1 MVGGICST
9 RKILIGP
16 SIQIKVLST
25 DDAISS
31 ITNTALTLVHR
42 IAKVTKEDA
51 FSILVATVAVVLTG
65 VVGFTHLFM
74 RGQNILKLCLY
85 LNTYEAEP

>member
-9 RKILIGP
+9 RKILVGP

-25 DDAISS
+25 DDSVSS
-31 ITNTALTLVHR
+31 ITNTALTFIHR
-42 IAKVTKEDA
+42 VVNVAKEDA

-74 RGQNILKLCLY
+74 RVEDILK
-85 LNTYEAEP
+85 T

>member
-9 RKILIGP
+9 HKILVGP
-16 SIQIKVLST
+16 SIQIKVFST
-25 DDAISS
+25 NDAVSS

-42 IAKVTKEDA
+42 VAEVSQEDA

-65 VVGFTHLFM
+65 VVGFTHLFI
-74 RGQNILKLCLY
+74 REK
-85 LNTYEAEP
+85 TDTET

>member
-9 RKILIGP
+9 HKILVGP

-31 ITNTALTLVHR
+31 ITNAALTLVHR
-42 IAKVTKEDA
+42 VAEVSKEDA
-51 FSILVATVAVVLTG
+51 LCILVATVAVVLTG
-65 VVGFTHLFM
+65 VVRFTHLFM
-74 RGQNILKLCLY
+74 REKTDTETLSI
-85 LNTYEAEP
+85 

>member
-9 RKILIGP
+9 HKILVWP

-31 ITNTALTLVHR
+31 ITNTALALVHWVTE
-42 IAKVTKEDA
+42 VTKEDA
-51 FSILVATVAVVLTG
+51 FSILVATVAVVFAG
-65 VVGFTHLFM
+65 VVGFTHLFI
-74 RGQNILKLCLY
+74 RKKQQILKLCLFKH
-85 LNTYEAEP
+85 T

>member
-9 RKILIGP
+9 HKILVWP
-16 SIQIKVLST
+16 SIQIEVLST
-25 DDAISS
+25 NDAVSS

-42 IAKVTKEDA
+42 VTEVSQEDA

-65 VVGFTHLFM
+65 VVGFTHLLI
-74 RGQNILKLCLY
+74 RVKKTDTETLSI
-85 LNTYEAEP
+85 

>member
-9 RKILIGP
+9 HKILVGP

-31 ITNTALTLVHR
+31 ITDTAFTLVHWVT
-42 IAKVTKEDA
+42 KVTKEDA
-51 FSILVATVAVVLTG
+51 FRILVATVAVVFAG
-65 VVGFTHLFM
+65 VVGFTHLFI
-74 RGQNILKLCLY
+74 RKKTTDTKTLSI
-85 LNTYEAEP
+85 

>member
-9 RKILIGP
+9 HKILVGP

-25 DDAISS
+25 DDAVSS
-31 ITNTALTLVHR
+31 ITNTAFTLVHR
-42 IAKVTKEDA
+42 VTEVSQEDA
-51 FSILVATVAVVLTG
+51 FSILVATVAVILTG

-74 RGQNILKLCLY
+74 KKKKNRY
-85 LNTYEAEP
+85 